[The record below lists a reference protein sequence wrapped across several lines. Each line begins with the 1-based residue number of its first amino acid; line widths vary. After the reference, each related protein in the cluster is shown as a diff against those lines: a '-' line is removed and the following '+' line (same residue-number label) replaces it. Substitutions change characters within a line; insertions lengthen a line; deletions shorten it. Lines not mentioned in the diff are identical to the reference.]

1 MTTATNQTPNAEPS
15 AASTAPEPNTITFFA
30 WWLWLTTNLLDENQ
44 TPFFTIQEN
53 NNDGTKPP
61 RIRPHGPQLADL
73 AKALAPIATNQP
85 GTQAPAGSMEDF
97 IAKSFDLLQKGSPN
111 GGAFNVELANS
122 PADDPEVV
130 SAEIN
135 YGVAIEVMRNLYAD
149 LSTITV
155 NGAGTRLYTG
165 GDHCHADEILS
176 IIPT

>member
-30 WWLWLTTNLLDENQ
+30 WWLWLTTNLLDIKL
-44 TPFFTIQEN
+44 PFLQFRRTTTTA
-53 NNDGTKPP
+53 NDHPESTAWTSIG
-61 RIRPHGPQLADL
+61 RFGE
-73 AKALAPIATNQP
+73 ALAPIATNQP
-85 GTQAPAGSMEDF
+85 GTEAPAGSMEDF

-130 SAEIN
+130 SARIN

-155 NGAGTRLYTG
+155 NGAGT
-165 GDHCHADEILS
+165 LS
-176 IIPT
+176 TWVAMTAMLTKYSQ